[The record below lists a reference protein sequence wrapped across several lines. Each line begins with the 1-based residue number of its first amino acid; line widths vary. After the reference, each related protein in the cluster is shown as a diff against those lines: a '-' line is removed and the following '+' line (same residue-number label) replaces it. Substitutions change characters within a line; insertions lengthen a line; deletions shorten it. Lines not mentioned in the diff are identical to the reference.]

1 MPEILLHTKLGIP
14 PLREMVVAR
23 KHLLGYVNDG
33 FLQAGKFSRKL
44 TLVSAPAGYG
54 KTTFVAEWLHK
65 LQLPAGW
72 LSLDEADNDPNR
84 FLAYLMAAIQS
95 VRPGVGVSAQAM
107 MQSPQPP
114 PAEINLTIL
123 INEISALSSSLILV
137 LDDYHAISNISIH
150 QQVTFLLEHL
160 PAQMHLVLIT
170 REDPLIPVPR
180 LRARSQV
187 LEIRQD
193 DLRFILEEI
202 TDFLRRVMQLDL
214 SEDDILAL
222 ERRTEGWV
230 AGLQLAALSLHGLR
244 DKSDFILAFTGSNR
258 YILDYL
264 IDEVF
269 NRQPGEVRDFLLITA
284 ILDRL
289 SGPLCDAVA
298 DRNGSR
304 ELLEKLE
311 QANMFIVPLDPSRTW
326 YRYHRLFSELLRHQ
340 QQLVRQPVE
349 VARLHQRASQWFDAQ
364 GYLNE
369 AIQHS
374 LSAQDWA
381 RATYLI
387 GQVNDGMFKR
397 GEIVTIINW
406 MEALPNELV
415 LSQPGLCLIYG
426 WALLLIGKYE
436 QARPVLA
443 KAENLASSEPALLGQ
458 VATAQAYL
466 ARSVGDNPSVV
477 ERSQLALSLLP
488 ESDYSRRGTLLMN
501 LGMVYWHEGN
511 LEEAEPVLEE
521 AQVAANQSGNLY
533 AQLTSEIFLARTHA
547 SHGEIRQAALHYPT
561 IIQQGSQ
568 VPVVALAYLDL
579 GSLHYE
585 WDELEKSKQYLE
597 PGLELSRRTRNVEFQ
612 IAGLILQA
620 YLSLARQDFDG
631 ASGVMDQACKLA
643 GDFSLQTRARCA
655 ACQALIAIARGD
667 YKSAERWL
675 EQNPINLDSHPFYR
689 FLGLNL
695 PRLLIAQGRME
706 QATEQLRTR
715 YEAASIAGW
724 GYGLVAV
731 RVLQALSANAPKT
744 RHEFLGDA
752 LRRAEPEGYV
762 RTFVDAGIGLIPLLE
777 DIARDGIAPE
787 YVGRILTAFG
797 SKTRLPAVQARSI
810 VEPLSEREIEVL
822 RLVAAGLSNREIA
835 GRLYISPGTAK
846 THVHHLCGKLGVR
859 NRTEAA
865 NRAKEL
871 GLA

>member
-1 MPEILLHTKLGIP
+1 MPEILLHTKLGVP
-14 PLREMVVAR
+14 PQREVVVAR
-23 KHLLGYVNDG
+23 KHLLDYINAG

-54 KTTFVAEWLHK
+54 KTTFVAEWLHR

-72 LSLDEADNDPNR
+72 LSLDEGDNDPNR
-84 FLAYLMAAIQS
+84 FLAYLMAAIQI
-95 VRPGVGVSAQAM
+95 VRPGVGASAQAM
-107 MQSPQPP
+107 IQSPQPP
-114 PAEINLTIL
+114 PAEISLTIL
-123 INEISALSSSLILV
+123 INEINALSGSLILV
-137 LDDYHAISNISIH
+137 LDDYQAINNISIH

-187 LEIRQD
+187 LEIRQE
-193 DLRFILEEI
+193 DLRFTLEEI
-202 TDFLRRVMQLDL
+202 TDFMRRVMQLDL
-214 SEDDILAL
+214 SQDDILAL

-264 IDEVF
+264 IEEVF
-269 NRQPGEVRDFLLITA
+269 NRQPGEVRDFLLKTA

-289 SGPLCDAVA
+289 SGPLCDALVG
-298 DRNGSR
+298 RSGSR

-340 QQLVRQPVE
+340 QQLVRLPVE
-349 VARLHQRASQWFDAQ
+349 VTRLHQRASQWFE
-364 GYLNE
+364 GESYLNE

-374 LSAQDWA
+374 LAAQDWA
-381 RATYLI
+381 KAAYLI

-397 GEIVTIINW
+397 GEIVTLINW
-406 MEALPNELV
+406 MEALPNELI
-415 LSQPGLCLIYG
+415 LSQTGLCMIYG
-426 WALLLIGKYE
+426 WALLLVGRYD

-443 KAENLASSEPALLGQ
+443 QAENLASTDPALLGQ

-466 ARSVGDNPSVV
+466 ARSVGDNPGVI

-488 ESDYSRRGTLLMN
+488 EGDHSVRGTLSMN
-501 LGMVYWHEGN
+501 LGMVYWHEGH
-511 LEEAEPVLEE
+511 LDEAEPVLEE
-521 AQVAANQSGNLY
+521 ARENAVLSGNLY
-533 AQLTSEIFLARTHA
+533 VHLTSEIFMARTNV
-547 SHGEIRQAALHYPT
+547 SHGKIRQAALHYPT
-561 IIQQGSQ
+561 IIQRGTQ
-568 VPVVALAYLDL
+568 VPVVSLAYLDL

-585 WDELEKSKQYLE
+585 WDDLEKSEQYLE
-597 PGLELSRRTRNVEFQ
+597 QGLELSLRTRNVEFQ
-612 IAGLILQA
+612 IAGLILQT

-631 ASGVMDQACKLA
+631 ASGVMDRACKLA
-643 GDFSLQTRARCA
+643 SDFSLQTRARCA
-655 ACQALIAIARGD
+655 ACQALIAIAQGD
-667 YKSAERWL
+667 LQSADRWM

-695 PRLLIAQGRME
+695 PRLLIARGRME
-706 QATEQLRTR
+706 QAAEQLRNS
-715 YEAASIAGW
+715 YESASTAGW

-731 RVLQALSANAPKT
+731 RVLQALSANAPKAG
-744 RHEFLGDA
+744 HEFLGDA
-752 LRRAEPEGYV
+752 LRRAEPEGYI

-777 DIARDGIAPE
+777 DIAREGITPD
-787 YVGRILTAFG
+787 YIGRILTAFG
-797 SKTRLPAVQARSI
+797 SKIRLPAAQAPLI
-810 VEPLSEREIEVL
+810 AEPLSEREIEVL

-865 NRAKEL
+865 TRAKEL